1 MDINDLRS
9 LVTVLGFLLFLA
21 LVARVWRR
29 RALASHQRAALLVFE
44 GEADPSQESARVP
57 SA

>member
-21 LVARVWRR
+21 LVARVWRS
-29 RALASHQRAALLVFE
+29 RALPSHQKAALLVFE
-44 GEADPSQESARVP
+44 GEAEPSRESARVP